1 MAKLLFITQ
10 KVDRQDDL
18 LGIYHRWIEEL
29 AGRFDKIS
37 VICLYQGRNELPQN
51 VYVYSLGKEKYHD
64 ADVRINADQ
73 RIADS
78 KNQQSASSASNP
90 RHPHHIKSRFL
101 YRLIYIWRFYRYLWL
116 LRHDYNTV
124 FVHMNPEYV
133 ILGGLLWKLWNK
145 KIILWY
151 AHYLANL
158 KLRVAA
164 FFPDLIVTS
173 TRLAYPLKSKK
184 LLVLQQGIDTSRFRP
199 ANPKSQIPNPKF
211 RILFLGRIAPVK
223 HIEVLLQALATLENS
238 GRQPITLTVVGEPTA
253 GKPDEFEYYESLK
266 KLTEELDLTYLVE
279 WRPRVPNYAT
289 PEIFNGH
296 DLFVNLTDTGS
307 FDKSTLE
314 AMACGLPV
322 VVSNKAFKEIF
333 PPPLVNQLLFEEKN
347 YQDLAKKILEF
358 LKLSK
363 NDQVLIAKK
372 MRTII
377 MEQHNLINLMDKLT
391 QLIIKIKS

>member
-1 MAKLLFITQ
+1 MNSRLLFITQ
-10 KVDRQDDL
+10 KVDLDDDL
-18 LGIYHRWIEEL
+18 LGIYHRWIEGL
-29 AGRFDKIS
+29 AAKFEKIS
-37 VICLYQGRNELPQN
+37 LICLYRGRVELPDN
-51 VYVYSLGKEKYHD
+51 VRLYSLGKELGYRRFKYLL
-64 ADVRINADQ
+64 NFY
-73 RIADS
+73 
-78 KNQQSASSASNP
+78 K
-90 RHPHHIKSRFL
+90 
-101 YRLIYIWRFYRYLWL
+101 YIWR
-116 LRHDYNTV
+116 LRKEYDAV

-133 ILGGLLWKLWNK
+133 ILGGLMWKFLGK
-145 KIILWY
+145 RLIFWY

-158 KLRVAA
+158 KLRLAVP
-164 FFPDLIVTS
+164 FPDLIVTS
-173 TRLAYPLKSKK
+173 THLAYPLKSKK
-184 LLVLQQGIDTSRFRP
+184 LTVLQQGIDTERFRP
-199 ANPKSQIPNPKF
+199 LKLPITNYQLPFTKF
-211 RILFLGRIAPVK
+211 KILFLGRIAPVK